1 MGSLANIS
9 GKRARKAF
17 LRLGYVMDRQ
27 KGSHMILVHDSRPTL
42 SLPNHKEL
50 APVCCVGLSA
60 KADFRLRN
68 FYPNCEPS
76 AAF

>member
-1 MGSLANIS
+1 MGELANIS

-27 KGSHMILVHDSRPTL
+27 KGSHMILIHESRPTL

-50 APVCCVGLSA
+50 APALLRGLIS
-60 KADFRLRN
+60 KSGFSTEEFL
-68 FYPNCEPS
+68 FHL
-76 AAF
+76 